1 MGWEVKGEE
10 VGGGSLGCWM
20 GGWVNAR
27 GRRREGLREPGEAEV
42 TGVGVVG
49 DGAGTGDGGGRRVGG
64 ESFFHTQLS

>member
-1 MGWEVKGEE
+1 MGGGGGGAWDGRLRSRRL
-10 VGGGSLGCWM
+10 GGSLGCWM

-49 DGAGTGDGGGRRVGG
+49 AGGGA

>member
-1 MGWEVKGEE
+1 
-10 VGGGSLGCWM
+10 M

-49 DGAGTGDGGGRRVGG
+49 AGGGEGRSH
-64 ESFFHTQLS
+64 SFTHNFLETEWGCLHKAKNKSKIKRKEK